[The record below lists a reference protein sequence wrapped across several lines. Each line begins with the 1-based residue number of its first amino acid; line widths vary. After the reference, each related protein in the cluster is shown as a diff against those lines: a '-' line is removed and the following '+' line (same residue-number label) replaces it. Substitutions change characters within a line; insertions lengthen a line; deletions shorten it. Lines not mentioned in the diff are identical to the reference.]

1 MGRTKLLRDMY
12 DETKGRIKLERDMP
26 KKCQGRW
33 SSYTNGRND
42 NQESEIFLTH
52 WAAWKERL
60 VRSCHLQLVPEPP
73 PNALRPDTW
82 YLLFQEKDRCPTSC
96 HVGGQFFWFGRRLE
110 ILMPCLKSIKLAVYV
125 NRMRLVSTWIYFLK
139 PKTMALWVCCISLG
153 SWLCASWLF
162 SIAQAAKFMDH

>member
-33 SSYTNGRND
+33 TSYTNGRNG
-42 NQESEIFLTH
+42 NQESEIFLTY
-52 WAAWKERL
+52 WAAWKARH

-125 NRMRLVSTWIYFLK
+125 NRMRLVSTWIYFFETKDNGSVSVLYF
-139 PKTMALWVCCISLG
+139 AWVLAMWILVVFY
-153 SWLCASWLF
+153 CASR
-162 SIAQAAKFMDH
+162 